1 MASRAFEQCCIQ
13 PDPTA
18 SRVLQRGGCLQRLRA
33 QPAPHRPGF
42 ILFPSSPRGTF
53 HVSSLGNSSL
63 KGNSFFMG
71 GEGGGQ
77 GQPHMGPGPAPYQD
91 SRAAGKHSCLHSVSR
106 SPFPRC
112 DVLCAESKQRLLS
125 PSPRGSCPSLLRDS
139 CGGWSTSPPLP
150 PLLVHDWSRPRGC
163 SGASQ
168 PDAPC
173 KPWQPLPLS
182 SCPLSSKMML
192 DVKPSKTHCCCC
204 CCC

>member
-1 MASRAFEQCCIQ
+1 MPMRE
-13 PDPTA
+13 
-18 SRVLQRGGCLQRLRA
+18 RLQGSLYISTYIHSDNKRPKATCL
-33 QPAPHRPGF
+33 F
-42 ILFPSSPRGTF
+42 IS
-53 HVSSLGNSSL
+53 
-63 KGNSFFMG
+63 
-71 GEGGGQ
+71 
-77 GQPHMGPGPAPYQD
+77 
-91 SRAAGKHSCLHSVSR
+91 AGKHSCLHSVSR
-106 SPFPRC
+106 SPFRRC

-163 SGASQ
+163 PGASQ

-192 DVKPSKTHCCCC
+192 GVKPSKTHCCCC